1 MDVEGRSL
9 GKTLEDRLAHAP
21 EEGMP
26 EEDTLAVG
34 TLAAVA
40 GSRPS

>member
-9 GKTLEDRLAHAP
+9 GKALEDRLAHAP
-21 EEGMP
+21 EEGKL
-26 EEDTLAVG
+26 EEDMLAVG
-34 TLAAVA
+34 TLAAAA